1 MMDHWPP
8 SLAIAPLEAPPDT
21 AVRLPGSK
29 SITNRALV
37 CAALA
42 AGETTLTG
50 ALFADD
56 TEAMVGAVRTLGA
69 EVDCDPGAAI
79 MRVRGIG
86 GVVSAAPDIVIDAR
100 MSGTTG
106 RFVAPVAALSE
117 HGVTIDGHP
126 QLRDRPF
133 GDLADALRRLG
144 VSVEFP
150 SDGDSLPM
158 RIRGPIRKPMAHVAS
173 ARSSQFLSGLMLAAP
188 AVPRG
193 MWLPIF
199 GPVVS
204 QSYVE
209 MTAAVMEA
217 FGASVRIEPAFV
229 RVRGG
234 GYRSVERFAVEPD
247 ASSAS
252 YFMAAAAVTGGTV
265 RIEGLGAGSIQG
277 DARFAAVL
285 ESMGAAVDQDR
296 STTTVTGGPLRG
308 VDVDLADMSDTAPTL
323 AAVAALADT
332 PTRVRGIGFVR
343 GKESDRIAAVVAE
356 LTRSGVEAREL
367 EDGFEVVPGTTVTGG
382 RIRTYDDHRIAMAF
396 SVLGLR
402 VPGIEIENPGCV
414 AKTFPGFFD
423 MLDQLR
429 GRANGRAKPP
439 GEGEA
444 VARAARERS
453 EQERET
459 PPLDAESSY
468 PSAWPPSTAP
478 EART

>member
-1 MMDHWPP
+1 MMDPWPP
-8 SLAIAPLEAPPDT
+8 RLAIAPLEAPPDT

-37 CAALA
+37 CAALSE
-42 AGETTLTG
+42 GETTLTG

-56 TEAMVGAVRTLGA
+56 TEAMVGAVRALGA

-79 MRVRGIG
+79 MRVRGIDG
-86 GVVSAAPDIVIDAR
+86 AVGVAPDVVIDAR

-106 RFVAPVAALSE
+106 RFLAPVAALSE
-117 HGVTIDGHP
+117 HGATIDGHP
-126 QLRDRPF
+126 QLRARPF

-150 SDGDSLPM
+150 SDRESLPM
-158 RIRGPIRKPMAHVAS
+158 RIRGPIRRRAAPVATD
-173 ARSSQFLSGLMLAAP
+173 RSSQFLSGLMLAAP
-188 AVPRG
+188 AVPGG
-193 MWLPIF
+193 MWLPVV

-204 QSYVE
+204 QSYVT

-217 FGASVRIEPAFV
+217 FGASVTVEPAFV
-229 RVRGG
+229 QVRGG
-234 GYRSVERFAVEPD
+234 GYRSAECFAIEPD

-265 RIEGLGAGSIQG
+265 RIEGLGADSIQG
-277 DARFAAVL
+277 DAGFATVL
-285 ESMGAAVDQDR
+285 ETMGAAVDRDG

-356 LTRSGVEAREL
+356 LVRCGVEAREL
-367 EDGFEVVPGTTVTGG
+367 EDGFEVVPGTTATGG
-382 RIRTYDDHRIAMAF
+382 RIRTYDDHRIAMSF

-414 AKTFPGFFD
+414 AKTFPGFFET
-423 MLDQLR
+423 LDQLR
-429 GRANGRAKPP
+429 GRAN
-439 GEGEA
+439 
-444 VARAARERS
+444 
-453 EQERET
+453 
-459 PPLDAESSY
+459 
-468 PSAWPPSTAP
+468 
-478 EART
+478 

>member
-1 MMDHWPP
+1 MTDHWPP
-8 SLAIAPLEAPPDT
+8 TLAIAPLEAPPDI

-42 AGETTLTG
+42 DGKTTLTG

-56 TEAMVGAVRTLGA
+56 TEAMVGAVRALGA

-79 MRVRGIG
+79 MRVRGTAGAVG
-86 GVVSAAPDIVIDAR
+86 GAPDIVIDAR

-117 HGVTIDGHP
+117 HSATIDGHP
-126 QLRDRPF
+126 QLRARPF

-150 SDGDSLPM
+150 SGDGSLPM
-158 RIRGPIRKPMAHVAS
+158 RIQGPIRKRMAHVA
-173 ARSSQFLSGLMLAAP
+173 ADRSSQFLSGLMLAAP
-188 AVPRG
+188 AVPLG
-193 MWLPIF
+193 MWLPVV
-199 GPVVS
+199 GSVVS

-217 FGASVRIEPAFV
+217 FGASVRVEPAFV
-229 RVRGG
+229 RVTGG

-277 DARFAAVL
+277 DTRFAAVL

-296 STTTVTGGPLRG
+296 SATTVTGGPLRG

-323 AAVAALADT
+323 AVVAALADT
-332 PTRVRGIGFVR
+332 PTRVRGIGFIR

-356 LTRSGVEAREL
+356 LARCGVEAREL
-367 EDGFEVVPGTTVTGG
+367 EDGFEVVPGAAVTGT
-382 RIRTYDDHRIAMAF
+382 RVRTYDDHRIAMAF
-396 SVLGLR
+396 AVLGLV
-402 VPGIEIENPGCV
+402 VPGMEIENPGCV
-414 AKTFPGFFD
+414 AKTFPGFYKA
-423 MLDQLR
+423 LDGLR
-429 GRANGRAKPP
+429 PDK
-439 GEGEA
+439 
-444 VARAARERS
+444 
-453 EQERET
+453 ET
-459 PPLDAESSY
+459 G
-468 PSAWPPSTAP
+468 SA
-478 EART
+478 